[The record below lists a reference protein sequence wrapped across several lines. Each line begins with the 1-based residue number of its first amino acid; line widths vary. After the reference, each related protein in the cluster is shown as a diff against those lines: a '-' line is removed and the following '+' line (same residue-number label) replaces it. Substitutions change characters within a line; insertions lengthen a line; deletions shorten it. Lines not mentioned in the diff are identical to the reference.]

1 MTKAKSYL
9 PEGLRTATPT
19 LMLKN
24 AVEAIEWYKKAFG
37 AQVKTIAAGPTPG
50 STIHAEIRIGDS
62 AIFMVDDMP
71 GSPTKSPALLGGAS
85 SSITLYFPDCDAIYN
100 QAVNAGAEVVMPMAD
115 MFWGDRYSTIKD
127 PFGCVWAIATHK
139 EDLSREEMAQRTRD
153 FFASMAKQP
162 S

>member
-9 PEGLRTATPT
+9 PDGIRTVTPT

-24 AVEAIEWYKKAFG
+24 ALEAIAWYKKAFG
-37 AQVKTIAAGPTPG
+37 AQVKSIASSPTPG
-50 STIHAEIRIGDS
+50 STIHSEIRIGDS

-71 GSPTKSPALLGGAS
+71 MSPTKSPALLGGAS
-85 SSITLYFPDCDAIYN
+85 SSITLYFPDCDAIYD
-100 QAVNAGAEVVMPMAD
+100 QAVKAGAEVLMPMED
-115 MFWGDRYSTIKD
+115 MFWGDRYGSIRD

-139 EDLSREEMAQRTRD
+139 EDFSREEMERRTRE
-153 FFASMAKQP
+153 FFANMANRP